1 MTVYQP
7 QKNITSFSCN
17 DVPAGTTE
25 IDLSGCEGLKELTG
39 NLPEGL
45 KTLNLESCKALTE
58 LPELPEGL
66 EILNLESCK
75 KLKELP
81 NLPSGIDTLNL
92 ESCEELK
99 KLPKLPEGL
108 KFLNLKNC
116 KKLKE
121 LPKLP
126 EGLKTLNLGSCKA
139 LTELPELPEGLKD
152 LNLSGCEELTEL
164 PDELPKGL
172 EFLDLSFCK
181 KLTNLP
187 KLPEGLKA
195 LYLESCEELKELP
208 ELPEGL
214 ETLDLWGCK
223 ALTELPDELPKG
235 LKILNLL
242 GCKELKELPNLPEG
256 LETLNLSGCKELT
269 ELPDELPKGLKF
281 LDLRDCKKLKELP
294 NLPSGIDTLDL
305 SGCKEL
311 TELPKLP
318 EGLKDLNL
326 SGCKELTELPD
337 ELPKGLEFLNLNNC
351 KGLKNTPALIEQLTK
366 LEEENRNNPR
376 FKLIWP
382 DHIDRNKD
390 VTQIKRD
397 LAEAYRSYYQND
409 ESFKNKEPDHSDR
422 ANYPTL
428 ALFHR
433 FMSESVSQRG
443 GMDKVIKSIITVVQG
458 IKNNPQILKYIDEV
472 SRSYLDAC
480 INQPVAGFTEVAN
493 LVNIS
498 QQKDIPS
505 KLEAARTIGCI
516 ELIKS
521 KIAVSGV
528 GAGVEVE
535 LANAMLMKVHEK
547 LLSNKDISKEWP
559 GVPDG
564 VAYEG
569 CIEQYLTNDNIYSI
583 YKQVK
588 KELKKP
594 LSDVANSMCEH
605 SWQDFW
611 MSQVLTKEEMKSTDE
626 IIKLKED
633 ICNEQNG
640 DKLVEL
646 AAKLEQKEAESREG
660 LLRKSKEETSEAI
673 DLPSGSPFGGKVGQ
687 GRCCTT
693 Q

>member
-1 MTVYQP
+1 MTKYQP
-7 QKNITSFSCN
+7 SKNITSFSCN
-17 DVPAGTTE
+17 NVPVGTTE
-25 IDLSGCEGLKELTG
+25 IDLSDCKGLKELPENLPKGIKILNLSGCEGLEELPK
-39 NLPEGL
+39 LPKGL
-45 KTLNLESCKALTE
+45 ETLNLLFCKGLKK
-58 LPELPEGL
+58 LPELPKGL
-66 EILNLESCK
+66 KSVSFYNNKGL
-75 KLKELP
+75 
-81 NLPSGIDTLNL
+81 
-92 ESCEELK
+92 
-99 KLPKLPEGL
+99 KLPELPTGL
-108 KFLNLKNC
+108 IDLTLSIDLYNN
-116 KKLKE
+116 E

-126 EGLKTLNLGSCKA
+126 EGLKI
-139 LTELPELPEGLKD
+139 LTVWGCEGLKELPKLPKGLETLD
-152 LNLSGCEELTEL
+152 LFSCKNLEEL
-164 PDELPKGL
+164 PELPKGL
-172 EFLDLSFCK
+172 ETIN
-181 KLTNLP
+181 LTD
-187 KLPEGLKA
+187 
-195 LYLESCEELKELP
+195 C
-208 ELPEGL
+208 
-214 ETLDLWGCK
+214 
-223 ALTELPDELPKG
+223 KG
-235 LKILNLL
+235 LK
-242 GCKELKELPNLPEG
+242 
-256 LETLNLSGCKELT
+256 
-269 ELPDELPKGLKF
+269 
-281 LDLRDCKKLKELP
+281 
-294 NLPSGIDTLDL
+294 
-305 SGCKEL
+305 
-311 TELPKLP
+311 ELPKLP
-318 EGLKDLNL
+318 KKLKTLNLYGCEGL
-326 SGCKELTELPD
+326 EELPEIPEEVKSLD
-337 ELPKGLEFLNLNNC
+337 LKNC
-351 KGLKNTPALIEQLTK
+351 RGLKNTPALIKQLLK
-366 LEEENRNNPR
+366 FEKKNRGNPL

-382 DHIDRNKD
+382 DHIKIDES
-390 VTQIKRD
+390 VVEIKKD

-409 ESFKNKEPDHSDR
+409 ENFKNKEPDHSDC

-433 FMSESVSQRG
+433 FMSEFVPERG
-443 GMDKVIKSIITVVQG
+443 GMKKIMEPMITAIEG
-458 IKNNPQILKYIDEV
+458 IKENPQILKSIDEV
-472 SRSYLDAC
+472 SRPYLDAC
-480 INQPVAGFTEVAN
+480 INQPVAGFTVVAN

-498 QQKDIPS
+498 QQEDIPS
-505 KLEAARTIGCI
+505 KLEAARALGCI

-660 LLRKSKEETSEAI
+660 LLRKSKKETLNAI
-673 DLPSGSPFGGKVGQ
+673 KPPSVRPSGGNVCGDVCAIQ
-687 GRCCTT
+687 
-693 Q
+693 